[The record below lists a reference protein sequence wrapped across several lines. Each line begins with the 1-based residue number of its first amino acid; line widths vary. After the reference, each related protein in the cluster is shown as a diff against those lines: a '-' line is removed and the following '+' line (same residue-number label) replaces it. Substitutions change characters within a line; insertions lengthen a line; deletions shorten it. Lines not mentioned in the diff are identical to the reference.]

1 MASMTFVLREP
12 SSKTPQPINALLRWD
27 GQRLKFSTGLK
38 VNPKHWNFEKYRVKN
53 VLDAVEKDAIN
64 ELLSNLEKEG
74 DRVITKLK
82 AEQVLIDSAYLK
94 QHFENFLNPPQ
105 IEEEATPQ
113 QKFFSF
119 ITQFV
124 EDSNTGRRKNHNDG
138 KLSIRSIQRYKTVE
152 TRLREFSEVYDRV
165 ICFNT
170 IDEVFYSDFVEWL
183 QKSKSYSKNNIG
195 KYITTLKSIMNYA
208 LEKGQIEK
216 LEYRTNKF
224 KAMSEDSDNVY
235 LTEKEL
241 QKIYDL
247 DLSGNERLGR
257 VRDLFIVGAF
267 TGLRFS
273 DLTNINKNDIKTD
286 DEGDQFIELEQQKT
300 EDPVTVPVLPM
311 VKTIFEKY
319 NYSLPSI
326 SNQKMN
332 DYIKEVCQLASIE
345 EKVTKRITKGGLRV
359 VEYLEKWE
367 MITTHT
373 ARRSFATNAYLKGV
387 DTLSIM
393 AVTGHKTE
401 KSFMKYIKI
410 THREKAKRFKLAWL
424 KSSESGYTRF
434 GNVINLTA

>member
-1 MASMTFVLREP
+1 
-12 SSKTPQPINALLRWD
+12 
-27 GQRLKFSTGLK
+27 
-38 VNPKHWNFEKYRVKN
+38 
-53 VLDAVEKDAIN
+53 
-64 ELLSNLEKEG
+64 
-74 DRVITKLK
+74 
-82 AEQVLIDSAYLK
+82 
-94 QHFENFLNPPQ
+94 
-105 IEEEATPQ
+105 
-113 QKFFSF
+113 
-119 ITQFV
+119 V
-124 EDSNTGRRKNHNDG
+124 EDSNVGRRKNHNDG

-152 TRLREFSEVYDRV
+152 TRLLEFSEVYDRV

-257 VRDLFIVGAF
+257 VRDLFIVGSF

-359 VEYLEKWE
+359 VEYLEK
-367 MITTHT
+367 
-373 ARRSFATNAYLKGV
+373 
-387 DTLSIM
+387 
-393 AVTGHKTE
+393 
-401 KSFMKYIKI
+401 
-410 THREKAKRFKLAWL
+410 
-424 KSSESGYTRF
+424 
-434 GNVINLTA
+434 